1 MATYK
6 VIAFGITKDILG
18 GREARID
25 VNGNAVKD
33 LRDALLSL
41 YPSLKDLNSLMIA
54 VNNAY
59 AEEDVTLSEADEIAL
74 IPPVS
79 GG

>member
-1 MATYK
+1 MKYTIK
-6 VIAFGITKDILG
+6 SFGITKDILG
-18 GREARID
+18 GRAVSFEMKGNTVGELREELLAR
-25 VNGNAVKD
+25 
-33 LRDALLSL
+33 
-41 YPSLKDLNSLMIA
+41 YPQMKSLNSLLIA

-59 AEEDVTLSEADEIAL
+59 AADETILSEADEIAL

>member
-1 MATYK
+1 
-6 VIAFGITKDILG
+6 
-18 GREARID
+18 
-25 VNGNAVKD
+25 VKD